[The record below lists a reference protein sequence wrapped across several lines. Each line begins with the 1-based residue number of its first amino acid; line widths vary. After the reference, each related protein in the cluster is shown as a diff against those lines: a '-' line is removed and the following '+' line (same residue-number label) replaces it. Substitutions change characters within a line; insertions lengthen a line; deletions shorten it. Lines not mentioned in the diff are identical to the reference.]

1 VTSDTKAE
9 SQVCPPQRAGDCVLP
24 LSEAAC
30 AQLVSLHGPMVK
42 AACQRILRDPA
53 LAEDAAQE
61 VFLLLVRKL
70 PSLPPQTILGGWLYF
85 TACHLARTHQRTH
98 TRRWQ
103 RENQPEVIETL
114 MNPAQDTLWRELE
127 PLLDDAMLTLSE
139 RQRELVLSH
148 YFQKNSQ
155 RAAAALVGCSESVAS
170 RDLAAALES
179 LRRFFN
185 RHGVT
190 VSGTTLVTL
199 LTTHGA
205 QASIGTAT
213 VAATLASASA
223 VAGACAV
230 GVPLTLGLM
239 KTTTTTKI
247 IVAAAAALLITSG
260 TVYYVEHKSVQ
271 SDQPKTAPLPA
282 PVVAT
287 ADKTQST
294 SDVARA
300 PAAAPARPAARAPAP
315 LTVSTE
321 AKARAP
327 VYDEDAL
334 KAAREKQQ
342 KFFERLGQLAL
353 MGDPL
358 KVQEILLNEY
368 GIRLSADE
376 IRQLQQRGQKGFMF
390 GVNELWASRQ
400 PQEALA
406 WAASVF
412 SGPIGTGVDSHQMLL
427 DAARRALPNLNRDT
441 LNGMLPDGPG
451 KAKMLDLVEAA
462 TDPHSLANRILA
474 VADPAERASRL
485 KVLAQGWSD
494 PATSAEWA
502 RQNLTGPDKTAFYAQ
517 VGYNL
522 AEQNPQA
529 ALQVLAELKGTDAYA
544 STFRTMI
551 RGLAQVNGSGQQA
564 AELLADSNFTPS
576 QRAQLI
582 SDLARYWVRK
592 DPDATV
598 AWANTLTAPEDFR
611 AAIPLLVSQLDNDRV
626 SSTVEAFMKNHDPV
640 MELALIEA
648 AAPPGLAFDPDK
660 SRLILDPLL
669 SANPE
674 LKLTSGE
681 GGGSNKGEMLWS
693 SVNQTARRQAE
704 VGQPAAA
711 MEWLSKL
718 PFASQSDYARAAAN
732 VLTVWNLKSP
742 TEAAEWLQ
750 NATLNPTLKAD
761 LAKAVQP

>member
-1 VTSDTKAE
+1 
-9 SQVCPPQRAGDCVLP
+9 
-24 LSEAAC
+24 
-30 AQLVSLHGPMVK
+30 MVK

-70 PSLPPQTILGGWLYF
+70 PSLPQQTMLGGWLYC
-85 TACHLARTHQRTH
+85 TACHLARTHQRTQ

-103 RENQPEVIETL
+103 RENRPEVMETL

-148 YFQKNSQ
+148 YFQNNSQ
-155 RAAAALVGCSESVAS
+155 RAAAALLGCSESVAS
-170 RDLAAALES
+170 RDLAAALEI
-179 LRRFFN
+179 LRRFFS
-185 RHGVT
+185 RRGVT
-190 VSGTTLVTL
+190 VSGAALVTL

-205 QASIGTAT
+205 QATIGSAT
-213 VAATLASASA
+213 VAATLSSASA
-223 VAGACAV
+223 VAGTCAV

-239 KTTTTTKI
+239 KTTSTTTI
-247 IVAAAAALLITSG
+247 IVAVAAALLITSG
-260 TVYYVEHKSVQ
+260 TVYYVAHKDVQ
-271 SDQPKTAPLPA
+271 SDQPRAGVQPN
-282 PVVAT
+282 PVIVE
-287 ADKTQST
+287 ADKAQSRY
-294 SDVARA
+294 DVAR
-300 PAAAPARPAARAPAP
+300 PTTAAPVRRSPRTPGP
-315 LTVSTE
+315 SPVSTE
-321 AKARAP
+321 AKTPAP
-327 VYDEDAL
+327 VYDDDTL

-342 KFFERLGQLAL
+342 KFVERLRQLAL
-353 MGDPL
+353 MGDPM
-358 KVQEILLNEY
+358 KVQAILLNEY

-376 IRQLQQRGQKGFMF
+376 IRQLQQRGEKGFMF

-427 DAARRALPNLNRDT
+427 DAARKALPNMNRET
-441 LNGMLPDGPG
+441 LNGMLPEGPG

-462 TDPHSLANRILA
+462 TDPYSLANRILA
-474 VADPAERASRL
+474 VADPAERGSRL

-502 RQNLTGPDKTAFYAQ
+502 RQNLNGPDKTAFYAQ

-529 ALQVLAELKGTDAYA
+529 ALQVLAELRGTDAYA

-564 AELLADSNFTPS
+564 AELLADSDFTPS
-576 QRAQLI
+576 QRTQLI

-598 AWANTLTAPEDFR
+598 AWANSLTAPEDFR

-626 SSTVEAFMKNHDPV
+626 SGTVEAFMKNHDPV

-648 AAPPGLAFDPDK
+648 AAPPGLYFDPQK

-669 SANPE
+669 SGDPE
-674 LKLTSGE
+674 IQLTSGE
-681 GGGSNKGEMLWS
+681 GIGSDKGEMLWS
-693 SVNQTARRQAE
+693 SVNQTAKRQAE
-704 VGQPAAA
+704 NGQPAAA

-718 PFASQSDYARAAAN
+718 PFASQSDFAKAAAN

-742 TEAAEWLQ
+742 TEAAAWLQ
-750 NATLNPTLKAD
+750 NAALNATLKTE
-761 LAKAVQP
+761 LAKTVQP